1 MADGIARALAVQT
14 KPAVVYC
21 LTSAIQMSAW
31 RRYTRAA
38 TLP

>member
-1 MADGIARALAVQT
+1 
-14 KPAVVYC
+14 VVVHC

-31 RRYTRAA
+31 RRYTRSA